1 MQHDMRSILVVDD
14 EADMRLAI
22 KTALVRKGYSVETAS
37 DGLEALQ
44 KLKLGEYAM
53 VISDMAMPGLDGLGL
68 LKEIKRRSAH
78 IPVLLITAYGTIER
92 AVEAVKEGA
101 EDFIL
106 KPFDLDLLESMVER
120 ALKLQQECMS
130 FETRGKNMLTIDPMM
145 RKTVSMSMTAASC
158 DATVLVSGESGTGKE
173 LIARFIHERSSRSE
187 GPFVAVNCAS
197 IPDGLLES
205 ELFGH
210 EKGSFTGATAQ
221 RQGKFEQADN
231 GTILLDEISEMD
243 LKLQAK
249 LLRVLQEHEVE
260 RLGGK
265 VPIELNIR
273 VIATT
278 NRNLKEDVKEGRF
291 REDLFYRLNI
301 FPLRLPP
308 LRERKGDVEF
318 LANHFTTLYARKYA
332 KHLEGIS
339 PSAMESLKT
348 REWRGNIREL
358 ENCIERAVLLSTG
371 KLLVP
376 EYLLDSEDESA
387 EASEVEETSATIGGR
402 GGNGVK
408 KVDTETVNNMTLAE
422 MEKGLIIKTL
432 DTVEWNRTR
441 AAGILGISV
450 RTLRN
455 KLKEYGTILPG

>member
-1 MQHDMRSILVVDD
+1 
-14 EADMRLAI
+14 
-22 KTALVRKGYSVETAS
+22 
-37 DGLEALQ
+37 
-44 KLKLGEYAM
+44 
-53 VISDMAMPGLDGLGL
+53 
-68 LKEIKRRSAH
+68 
-78 IPVLLITAYGTIER
+78 
-92 AVEAVKEGA
+92 
-101 EDFIL
+101 
-106 KPFDLDLLESMVER
+106 MVER
-120 ALKLQQECMS
+120 ALRLQQECMS

-173 LIARFIHERSSRSE
+173 LIARFIHERSSRGD

-210 EKGSFTGATAQ
+210 EKGSFTGATTQ
-221 RQGKFEQADN
+221 RQGKFEQAN
-231 GTILLDEISEMD
+231 TGTILLDEISEMD

-265 VPIELNIR
+265 VPIELDIR

-278 NRNLKEDVKEGRF
+278 NRNLKEDVKAGLF

-332 KHLEGIS
+332 KHLEGLS
-339 PSAMESLKT
+339 KNALKSLMA
-348 REWRGNIREL
+348 REWRGNVREL

-371 KLLVP
+371 KRLAP
-376 EYLLDSEDESA
+376 EHLLDSDGLGDLSGTDEL
-387 EASEVEETSATIGGR
+387 ETAAR
-402 GGNGVK
+402 VK
-408 KVDTETVNNMTLAE
+408 KVDTDSVNNMTLAE

-441 AAGILGISV
+441 AASILGISV

-455 KLKEYGTILPG
+455 KLKEYGTILPV

>member
-1 MQHDMRSILVVDD
+1 MNESASLLVVDD

-22 KTALVRKGYSVETAS
+22 KEALVRKGYSVELATN
-37 DGLEALQ
+37 GLEALE
-44 KLKLGEYAM
+44 KLKKSEYVM
-53 VISDMAMPGLDGLGL
+53 VISDMAMPGLDGLSL
-68 LKEIKRRSAH
+68 LREIKRLSSH

-106 KPFDLDLLESMVER
+106 KPFDLDLLERIVDK
-120 ALKLQQECMS
+120 ALRLQAECLS
-130 FETRGKNMLTIDPMM
+130 FETRGKSMLTIDPMM
-145 RKTVSMSMTAASC
+145 RKIVSMSMTAASC
-158 DATVLVSGESGTGKE
+158 DATVLISGESGTGKE
-173 LIARFIHERSSRSE
+173 LIARFIHERSERAN

-221 RQGKFEQADN
+221 RMGKFEQADT

-243 LKLQAK
+243 FKLQAK

-265 VPIELNIR
+265 VSIKLDIR
-273 VIATT
+273 IIATT
-278 NRNLKEDVKEGRF
+278 NRDLKQEVKEGRF

-318 LANHFTTLYARKYA
+318 LANHFMTLYGKKYA
-332 KHLEGIS
+332 RHIEGIS
-339 PSAMESLKT
+339 SEALKRLLAM
-348 REWRGNIREL
+348 EWRGNIREL
-358 ENCIERAVLLSTG
+358 ENTIERAVLLSRG
-371 KLLVP
+371 RLLEP
-376 EYLLDSEDESA
+376 EHISDAESLDMES
-387 EASEVEETSATIGGR
+387 EASEVGVTEVS
-402 GGNGVK
+402 GVK
-408 KVDTETVNNMTLAE
+408 KMDTEEVNNMTLAE

-455 KLKEYGTILPG
+455 KLKEYGTILPV

>member
-1 MQHDMRSILVVDD
+1 MNKLKNILVVDD

-22 KTALVRKGYSVETAS
+22 NEAMVRKGYSVTLAS
-37 DGLEALQ
+37 DGLEALE
-44 KLKLGEYAM
+44 KLKTSDYAM
-53 VISDMAMPGLDGLGL
+53 VISDMAMPGLDGFGL
-68 LKEIKRRSAH
+68 LKEVKRLYSH

-106 KPFDLDLLESMVER
+106 KPFDLAVLENTVEK
-120 ALKLQQECMS
+120 AITLQAQCMT
-130 FETRGKNMLTIDPMM
+130 FESRGKNMLTIDPMM
-145 RKTVSMSMTAASC
+145 RKLVSMSITASTC

-173 LIARFIHERSSRSE
+173 LLARFIHERSKRAN
-187 GPFVAVNCAS
+187 GPFIAVNCAS

-210 EKGSFTGATAQ
+210 EKGSFTGATAL
-221 RQGKFEQADN
+221 RLGKFESAN
-231 GTILLDEISEMD
+231 RGTILLDEISEMD
-243 LKLQAK
+243 SKLQAK

-265 VPIELNIR
+265 VPIRLDIR

-278 NRNLKEDVKEGRF
+278 NRNLKEEVREGRF

-318 LANHFTTLYARKYA
+318 LANHFMRLYCARYSKR
-332 KHLEGIS
+332 LEGFS
-339 PSAMESLKT
+339 PPALKNLCE

-358 ENCIERAVLLSTG
+358 ENTVERAVLISRG
-371 KLLVP
+371 RLLEP
-376 EYLLDSEDESA
+376 EHLLTDDSDGLYTDSAVTVSETVDEP
-387 EASEVEETSATIGGR
+387 V
-402 GGNGVK
+402 VK
-408 KVDTETVNNMTLAE
+408 KMTL
-422 MEKGLIIKTL
+422 
-432 DTVEWNRTR
+432 
-441 AAGILGISV
+441 
-450 RTLRN
+450 
-455 KLKEYGTILPG
+455 